1 MTNPVGP
8 RADGYESTFDG
19 FDSPLMR
26 QIRREAYGED
36 VGQHSWV
43 GAEELRDDARRL
55 RLSPSS
61 RLLDLGCGPCGPLTF
76 VIAATGCR
84 GTGVELSPSALRAG
98 RARSAE
104 LQVEARLTTRELDLN
119 EPLPF
124 GAGSFDAAMSLD
136 VVLHLRD
143 RSKLFAEVRRTLSP
157 GARFLFTDAGVVT
170 GAVSSEEVRRRSLHG
185 YTQFVAHGWNER
197 LLEAAGFRLLETEDR
212 TSSVFRNA
220 RGRLA
225 AMEKHWTELERGS
238 GAADLPGVLE
248 YLRTVIEVSRRRAL
262 SRIMYLAES
271 PPGGEGE

>member
-1 MTNPVGP
+1 LTDPGEP
-8 RADGYESTFDG
+8 RTVGYEASFDG

-36 VGQHSWV
+36 IGQHSWV
-43 GAEELRDDARRL
+43 GAGELRDDAARL
-55 RLSPSS
+55 RLSSSS

-84 GTGVELSPSALRAG
+84 GTGVELSRSALRAG
-98 RARSAE
+98 RARGAE
-104 LQVEARLTTRELDLN
+104 LEVEARFTTRELDLN

-136 VVLHLRD
+136 VVLHVRD
-143 RSKLFAEVRRTLSP
+143 RSTLFAEVARILSP

-170 GAVSSEEVRRRSLHG
+170 GALSSEEVRRRSLHG
-185 YTQFVAHGWNER
+185 YTQFVAPGWNER
-197 LLEAAGFRLLETEDR
+197 LLADAGFRLLETEDR
-212 TSSVFRNA
+212 TSSVLRNA

-225 AMEKHWTELERGS
+225 AMERHRAELEQAA

-248 YLRTVIEVSRRRAL
+248 YLRTIIALSRRRAL
-262 SRIMYLAES
+262 SRVMYLAET
-271 PPGGEGE
+271 PGAEGK